1 MRKLF
6 IFPACV
12 TIALVACSKKSH
24 LNPGGVNDP
33 TTAKLYFSGV
43 FGDTGFVQRA
53 CYWKNDSLTALPG
66 GTISWAW
73 AIATLGSDVY
83 VAGSVD
89 SAAAIWKNGVLTTL
103 TDGLSIAS
111 AKAIAIS
118 GQDVYVF
125 GDGTNSAGHRI
136 IWQWMNGQ
144 LTNLSP
150 DSITTFFGDAKVVN
164 GSVYVTGYGF
174 SSSPNHEVAKLWVN
188 GQETDLSDG
197 SRNVATTGIFISG
210 SDVYISGYETDASG
224 SHYIAMYWK
233 NGQPAILSDSS
244 GIDIP
249 SSITVS
255 GGDVYVSGS
264 TQAGSLGQTTA
275 NNIGGYWKNGTF
287 MKLTDGTVDCNID
300 NLVID
305 GSELYVGY
313 WAIGNGQ
320 PTYFKNG
327 KSTELY
333 LNSGLPAVGAVLSI
347 FDPGN

>member
-6 IFPACV
+6 IFPACI

-43 FGDTGFVQRA
+43 FGDTGYIQRA

-89 SAAAIWKNGVLTTL
+89 SAAAIWKNGVLTPL
-103 TDGLSIAS
+103 TDGLNFAS
-111 AKAIAIS
+111 ANAIAVS

-125 GDGTNSAGHRI
+125 DDGTSSAGHRI
-136 IWQWMNGQ
+136 IWQWLNGQ

-233 NGQPAILSDSS
+233 NGQPVILSDSS
-244 GIDIP
+244 GIDIAA
-249 SSITVS
+249 SITVS
-255 GGDVYVSGS
+255 GGDVYVPGS

-275 NNIGGYWKNGTF
+275 NNVGGYWKNGTF
-287 MKLTDGTVDCNID
+287 MNLTDGAVDCNIG

-313 WAIGNGQ
+313 WGIGDSH

-327 KSTELY
+327 KSMELY
-333 LNSGLPAVGAVLSI
+333 LNSGQPAVGAVLSI